1 MQFPA
6 AGTYNPFYQFY
17 FNLVPHGD
25 LLEIL
30 IQQKEEYVA
39 FLQSIPHD
47 KYDFSYGPGKWTV
60 KEAILHVTDTE
71 RVYGYRS
78 LVAGRMDGQTDLT
91 PFDENEYAAHADTK
105 DRTLQDLIDEFK
117 AVRDSSIF
125 LFKNLNDYQA
135 SFIAKNGKHPFTANG
150 GLCFIIGHVTHHVN
164 VIKERYLV

>member
-1 MQFPA
+1 ME
-6 AGTYNPFYQFY
+6 T
-17 FNLVPHGD
+17 
-25 LLEIL
+25 L
-30 IQQKEEYVA
+30 IQQRDEYIA
-39 FLQSIPHD
+39 FLHSIPHD
-47 KYDFSYGPGKWTV
+47 KLDFSYRPGKWTI

-105 DRTLQDLIDEFK
+105 DRTIQDLIEEFK
-117 AVRDSSIF
+117 AVRDSSIS
-125 LFKNLNDYQA
+125 LFKYLNDEQA

>member
-1 MQFPA
+1 ME
-6 AGTYNPFYQFY
+6 T
-17 FNLVPHGD
+17 
-25 LLEIL
+25 L
-30 IQQKEEYVA
+30 IQQRDEYIA
-39 FLQSIPHD
+39 FLHSIPHD
-47 KYDFSYGPGKWTV
+47 KLDFSYGPGKWTI

-78 LVAGRMDGQTDLT
+78 LVAGRMDGQTDLM

-105 DRTLQDLIDEFK
+105 DRTIQDLIEEFK
-117 AVRDSSIF
+117 AVRDSSIS
-125 LFKNLNDYQA
+125 LFKYLNDEQA